1 MGERINVLF
10 QRRNWLLITER
21 EFHQILAQFQMGLSD
36 FIIKRTFQF
45 DTACLQKWT
54 LDPNMFDNL
63 TRRNNWMEI
72 PFAFDRKK
80 IFCVFTSDDHGLF
93 AHFGNFQKKKKI
105 HFRVVNQAA
114 IPWLLTDAAAIYS
127 YGRLQSC
134 TKESYMQRAFLWIHF
149 WKVPTNSVFVTFCV
163 NFHAWLS
170 SQFSCSFGV

>member
-1 MGERINVLF
+1 MARTETMGERINVLF

-45 DTACLQKWT
+45 DTACLQKWA
-54 LDPNMFDNL
+54 LNQNMFDNL

-93 AHFGNFQKKKKI
+93 AHFGNFQKM
-105 HFRVVNQAA
+105 F
-114 IPWLLTDAAAIYS
+114 P
-127 YGRLQSC
+127 
-134 TKESYMQRAFLWIHF
+134 
-149 WKVPTNSVFVTFCV
+149 
-163 NFHAWLS
+163 LS
-170 SQFSCSFGV
+170 SRQPSRHSVVIDRHSNLLVW